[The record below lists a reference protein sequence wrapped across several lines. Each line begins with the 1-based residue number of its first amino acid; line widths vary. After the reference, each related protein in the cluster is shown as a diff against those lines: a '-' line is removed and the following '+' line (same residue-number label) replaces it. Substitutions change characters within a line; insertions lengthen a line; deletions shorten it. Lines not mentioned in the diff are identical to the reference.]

1 MTASI
6 RNVDKVTDES
16 TVKTPENH
24 EESPTEEKK
33 QDSAMTPEAQA
44 TPTEEEKQDLEIADI
59 LSERRRAL
67 FEPLEPVNNVN
78 GKRPSAENLLPPPDF
93 DSASYPRGWLIGKK
107 RKLVNVDVV
116 ESMRRI
122 AVQEMNRKV
131 LFQSPHL
138 SNALFCSMCVWRE
151 REARGVG
158 GIASNISVL
167 MHWQPHDHVFVCFQN
182 PII

>member
-1 MTASI
+1 MEIPNKNAREEILDGFSPFSSSSTPPLWKSRKRSASI

-33 QDSAMTPEAQA
+33 QDSAMTPEPQA
-44 TPTEEEKQDLEIADI
+44 TPTEEEKQDLEIAAI
-59 LSERRRAL
+59 LSERRKAL
-67 FEPLEPVNNVN
+67 FEPLESVNNVN
-78 GKRPSAENLLPPPDF
+78 GKRPSADNLLPPPDF

-122 AVQEMNRKV
+122 AVQEMNRK
-131 LFQSPHL
+131 
-138 SNALFCSMCVWRE
+138 
-151 REARGVG
+151 G
-158 GIASNISVL
+158 
-167 MHWQPHDHVFVCFQN
+167 D
-182 PII
+182 